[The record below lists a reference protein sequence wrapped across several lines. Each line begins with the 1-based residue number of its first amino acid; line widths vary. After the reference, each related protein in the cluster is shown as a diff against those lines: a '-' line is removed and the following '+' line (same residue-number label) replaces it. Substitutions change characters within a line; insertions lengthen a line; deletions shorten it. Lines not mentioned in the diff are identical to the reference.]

1 MRRNVL
7 AALAVVAGL
16 ALAGVSALS
25 WAGDSD
31 GDTAAPRS
39 TATTSASSGPGGLKI
54 PKAHPHKH
62 TKPAKNQPRHH
73 QGTPPNIRSAPPVRL
88 ALPSLGVKA
97 EVFPIGADGSLTLVP
112 PADFTT
118 VGWWSPGP
126 EPGDGQGT
134 TILAGHTVHTGGGAL
149 DNLGAME
156 IGDFVRLDRPTQDVR
171 YRVTSVT
178 TYLKGTLAR
187 HAGQI
192 FDQTGPERVALVT
205 CGDWNGEM
213 YLSNVVVIAE
223 HPRPLPIEG

>member
-1 MRRNVL
+1 
-7 AALAVVAGL
+7 
-16 ALAGVSALS
+16 
-25 WAGDSD
+25 
-31 GDTAAPRS
+31 
-39 TATTSASSGPGGLKI
+39 
-54 PKAHPHKH
+54 
-62 TKPAKNQPRHH
+62 
-73 QGTPPNIRSAPPVRL
+73 
-88 ALPSLGVKA
+88 
-97 EVFPIGADGSLTLVP
+97 
-112 PADFTT
+112 
-118 VGWWSPGP
+118 
-126 EPGDGQGT
+126 
-134 TILAGHTVHTGGGAL
+134 
-149 DNLGAME
+149 ME